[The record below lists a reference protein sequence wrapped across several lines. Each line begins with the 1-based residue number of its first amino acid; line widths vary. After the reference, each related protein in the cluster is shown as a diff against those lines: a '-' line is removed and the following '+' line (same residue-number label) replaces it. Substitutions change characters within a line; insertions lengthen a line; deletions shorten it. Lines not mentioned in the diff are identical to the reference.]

1 MIWGVPWQN
10 RTFITTTKKK
20 ERKLV
25 KSIRFCPKIWINL
38 KNSNRIQIVSFVR
51 ELLLRQRKIKK
62 ENYHVEGENLTWKN
76 KRRRRKITEIEIAV
90 ANYKSNSGKWS
101 LRSILQY
108 SKPTL
113 TSCKSVDWLNFR
125 TVNVVGM
132 SIEKLFDMWRND
144 EILKYYVICAA
155 VSALSWLSQ
164 FCTSK
169 KRLE

>member
-1 MIWGVPWQN
+1 M
-10 RTFITTTKKK
+10 
-20 ERKLV
+20 

-125 TVNVVGM
+125 TVKSLKTTAIYWWTSLPIMTIWVNSWG
-132 SIEKLFDMWRND
+132 
-144 EILKYYVICAA
+144 EIYRLLEFLIA
-155 VSALSWLSQ
+155 VSKSGFVAKLI
-164 FCTSK
+164 
-169 KRLE
+169 